1 MLLDDELRKQGS
13 FLFRWRGH
21 LPLLLLP
28 MAAAAVL
35 DSEYFLRIF
44 GEFGEEAWEI
54 FCLFVSLIGLCVRGI
69 TVGYAPRG
77 TSGRN
82 TKAQRAETLNTEGP
96 YSVVRNPLYLGN
108 YLILLGFV
116 LAIKVWWFVLLAC
129 LIFAVYYER
138 IILAEE
144 AFLQQQF
151 GKVYTDWASRT
162 RAFFPNLRLWHKP
175 ELPFSFR
182 NVLRREYNGFFLIV
196 VFFTANEAVYDLL
209 VEGEDLDEWL
219 TTEFGWIVF
228 FAAGAVV
235 FVTLRWLK
243 RHTRLLRV
251 SGR

>member
-1 MLLDDELRKQGS
+1 MLLNDQLRKQGN

-28 MAAAAVL
+28 LAAIAVL
-35 DSEYFLRIF
+35 DSEYFLRFF

-54 FCLFVSLIGLCVRGI
+54 FCLLVSLIGLCVRGF

-96 YSVVRNPLYLGN
+96 YAVVRNPLYFSN

-116 LAIKVWWFVLLAC
+116 LAIKVWWFVLIAG
-129 LIFAVYYER
+129 LIFTVYYER
-138 IILAEE
+138 IVLAEE
-144 AFLQQQF
+144 FFLQQRF
-151 GKVYTDWASRT
+151 GKAYTDWASRT
-162 RAFFPNLRLWHKP
+162 PAFFPNFRLWQKP
-175 ELPFSFR
+175 GLPFSFR

-196 VFFTANEAVYDLL
+196 VFFTANEVVYDLL

-219 TTEFGWIVF
+219 ATEFGWIVF
-228 FAAGAVV
+228 FAVGAAL
-235 FVTLRWLK
+235 FIILRWLK
-243 RHTRLLRV
+243 RHTRLLLL